1 MEFFKTTPRIG
12 FMARRKWFY
21 AISAILMVGS
31 FALLATRGLNL
42 GLDFTGGV
50 IVEIDNPAEVS
61 VQRVRDTLDEVG
73 LNVQVQASG
82 GSSRELIIRVPPQE
96 AQTTQNPNEVAASI
110 VDALKK
116 ADAGFELRG
125 SPDFVGG
132 QVGEELT
139 EQGGLAMLF
148 TLLMILI
155 YVGFRFQWKMAAGT
169 VFAALH
175 DPIVIFGFFSLT
187 QMTFDLSVL
196 AAVLAV
202 IGYSIN
208 DTVVVF
214 DRVREVFHTKRK
226 ATTAEMLDA
235 ALNQTLSRTLMT
247 SFSTLFV
254 VASLYIFGGETLQ
267 GFAAAI
273 IVGVV
278 IGTYSSIFIAAALA
292 LDLKLT
298 AADLMP
304 QQKDDSEVDA
314 LP

>member
-1 MEFFKTTPRIG
+1 MEFFKTTPRIQ

-21 AISAILMVGS
+21 VMSAILMIGS

-42 GLDFTGGV
+42 GIDFTGGV
-50 IVEIDNPAEVS
+50 VLELNNPSLVTE
-61 VQRVRDTLDEVG
+61 QRVRDALASAGVDG
-73 LNVQVQASG
+73 QVQAAG
-82 GSSRELIIRVPPQE
+82 GSAEQLIIRVLPKAE
-96 AQTTQNPNEVAASI
+96 QNPTEVATQISE
-110 VDALKK
+110 VLKALDPK
-116 ADAGFELRG
+116 FELRRTDVLG
-125 SPDFVGG
+125 Q

-148 TLLMILI
+148 TLIMIMI
-155 YVGFRFQWKMAAGT
+155 YVGFRFQWKMAVGT

-187 QMTFDLSVL
+187 QMTFDLSCL

-226 ATTAEMLDA
+226 ASTAEMLDA

-254 VASLYIFGGETLQ
+254 VASLYLFGGETLR

-273 IVGVV
+273 IVGVIV
-278 IGTYSSIFIAAALA
+278 GTYSSIFIAASFA

-304 QQKDDSEVDA
+304 PQKDESEVDA

>member
-1 MEFFKTTPRIG
+1 
-12 FMARRKWFY
+12 
-21 AISAILMVGS
+21 V
-31 FALLATRGLNL
+31 
-42 GLDFTGGV
+42 
-50 IVEIDNPAEVS
+50 
-61 VQRVRDTLDEVG
+61 
-73 LNVQVQASG
+73 
-82 GSSRELIIRVPPQE
+82 
-96 AQTTQNPNEVAASI
+96 QNPNEVANAI
-110 VDALKK
+110 VAELKKVDA
-116 ADAGFELRG
+116 AIELRG

-148 TLLMILI
+148 TMIMIMI

-175 DPIVIFGFFSLT
+175 DPIMIFGFFSLT
-187 QMTFDLSVL
+187 QLTFDLSVL

-254 VASLYIFGGETLQ
+254 VGSLYVFGGETLR
-267 GFAAAI
+267 GFAIAI
-273 IVGVV
+273 IIGVIV
-278 IGTYSSIFIAAALA
+278 GTYSSIFIAAALA

-304 QQKDDSEVDA
+304 QQDEKSEVDA

>member
-1 MEFFKTTPRIG
+1 MEFFKTTPRIQ

-21 AISAILMVGS
+21 VISAILMIGS

-42 GLDFTGGV
+42 GIDFTGGV
-50 IVEIDNPAEVS
+50 VLELNNPSLVTE
-61 VQRVRDTLDEVG
+61 QRVRDALASAGVDG
-73 LNVQVQASG
+73 QVQAAG
-82 GSSRELIIRVPPQE
+82 GSAEQLIIRVLPKAE
-96 AQTTQNPNEVAASI
+96 QNPTQVATQISEV
-110 VDALKK
+110 LK
-116 ADAGFELRG
+116 DLDPRFELRRTDVLG
-125 SPDFVGG
+125 Q

-148 TLLMILI
+148 TLIMIMI
-155 YVGFRFQWKMAAGT
+155 YVGFRFQWKMAVGT

-187 QMTFDLSVL
+187 QMTFDLSCL

-226 ATTAEMLDA
+226 ASTAEMLDA

-254 VASLYIFGGETLQ
+254 VASLYLFGGETLR

-273 IVGVV
+273 IVGVIV
-278 IGTYSSIFIAAALA
+278 GTYSSIFIAASFA

-304 QQKDDSEVDA
+304 PQKDESEVDA

>member
-1 MEFFKTTPRIG
+1 MEFFKSTPRIQ
-12 FMARRKWFY
+12 FMARRKWCY
-21 AISAILMVGS
+21 VISAVLMIGS

-50 IVEIDNPAEVS
+50 ILEVNNPAEIS
-61 VQRVRDTLDEVG
+61 EQQVRDALG
-73 LNVQVQASG
+73 AAGYNVQVQATG
-82 GSSRELIIRVPPQE
+82 GSSRELIVRVPPQV
-96 AQTTQNPNEVAASI
+96 ADAVQNPNEVAGAI
-110 VDALKK
+110 VATLKKVDA
-116 ADAGFELRG
+116 GIELRG
-125 SPDFVGG
+125 QPDFVGG

-148 TLLMILI
+148 TLIMIMI

-187 QMTFDLSVL
+187 QMTFDLSCL

-226 ATTAEMLDA
+226 ASTAEMLDA

-254 VASLYIFGGETLQ
+254 VASLYIFGGETLR
-267 GFAAAI
+267 GFAIAI
-273 IVGVV
+273 IIGVV
-278 IGTYSSIFIAAALA
+278 VGTYSSIFIASALA
-292 LDLKLT
+292 LDMKLT

-304 QQKDDSEVDA
+304 VQKDQSEVDA